1 MKKSLKILVLNWR
14 DPLHPEAGGAEIH
27 LDRILSYLATKYT
40 VILISTKVS
49 SSEETFVHN
58 GYLIKRMG
66 HPFLFNFTFRFL
78 WKKELENENFD
89 IIIDD
94 ISKIG
99 LQTPLYIK
107 KTPIIALFH
116 HIHGHT
122 LFQLLPFPIALYVYI
137 MEKMALKSYLD
148 TPIIVVSESSKQEL
162 LNLAPFKQLTVIY
175 NGIGEEY
182 LKLRNPKK
190 IPLQF
195 CSIGRLTYAKRVDL
209 SLDVFQRVLQ
219 KNPEAIFFI
228 AGKGNDEERLKTHV
242 QKLKIENSVKFLG
255 FISEKEKINLLE
267 NSQALLFT
275 SEKEGWGITAI
286 EASACQTPV
295 FGFDVAGIRDAVQ
308 QNVNGY
314 LAPFGDVESLASEI
328 IRNLESNNIEKLQ
341 GKAYCYA
348 KKFSWFKI
356 FQEIEFTILA
366 QLPIDK

>member
-1 MKKSLKILVLNWR
+1 MKKSLKILALNWR

-27 LDRILSYLATKYT
+27 LDRVLSYLATKYT

-58 GYLIKRMG
+58 GYLVKRIG

-78 WKKELENENFD
+78 WKKELKNENFD

-107 KTPIIALFH
+107 NIPIIGIFH

-122 LFQLLPFPIALYVYI
+122 LFQLLSFPIALYVYI
-137 MEKMALKSYLD
+137 MEKIALKAYID

-162 LNLAPFKQLTVIY
+162 LKLAPFKQLTVIH
-175 NGIGEEY
+175 NGIDEEY

-190 IPLQF
+190 NPFQF

-209 SLDVFQRVLQ
+209 SLDVFQRIVQ
-219 KNPEAIFFI
+219 KYPEAVFFI
-228 AGKGNDEERLKTHV
+228 AGKGADEERLKTYT
-242 QKLKIENSVKFLG
+242 QQLKIENSVKFLG

-286 EASACQTPV
+286 EASACYTPV

-314 LAPFGDVESLASEI
+314 LAPFGDIETLSKEI
-328 IRNLESNNIEKLQ
+328 IKYLESDNIVELQ
-341 GKAYCYA
+341 GKSYCYA
-348 KKFSWFKI
+348 KNFSWFKI
-356 FQEIEFTILA
+356 FQEIEFNILD
-366 QLPIDK
+366 QLPIDE